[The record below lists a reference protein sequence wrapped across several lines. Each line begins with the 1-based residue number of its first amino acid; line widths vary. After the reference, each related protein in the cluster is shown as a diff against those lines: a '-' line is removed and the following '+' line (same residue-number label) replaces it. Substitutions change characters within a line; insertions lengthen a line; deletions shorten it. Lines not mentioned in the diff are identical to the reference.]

1 MRRDTQDTS
10 GSARG
15 DENCGRDGEN
25 AVRARGGGV
34 NSAEEHRTVER
45 RFLKQVSN
53 CVTVDVEQ
61 LRASYVAGE
70 SNGRL

>member
-15 DENCGRDGEN
+15 DENCGRDGE
-25 AVRARGGGV
+25 GV